1 MKRYPDFT
9 PLSMLGNINMSTVL
23 VITQVYIPDPASV
36 GQHLHDVSRE
46 LVKQGKRVVVFT
58 PSGGYDEPSGDI

>member
-1 MKRYPDFT
+1 
-9 PLSMLGNINMSTVL
+9 MSTVL

-58 PSGGYDEPSGDI
+58 PSGGYDEA